1 MEYYQLE
8 LALGRLEC
16 IPVFSGIRNSQIN
29 GTPLRLL
36 WTAFR
41 AKDVIPSLRK
51 LSSNERVKMP

>member
-41 AKDVIPSLRK
+41 AKDVIPSL
-51 LSSNERVKMP
+51 